1 MKKAF
6 YMMAAAAIALSSCSS
21 EETTDVAKSSA
32 ISFRSTVGMNSRGAE
47 VNTASLNDIW
57 VSAFVDN
64 AAVFSSEQ
72 FSKNGSSFESVHG
85 PWFWDAGKTY
95 KFMAFSPSATD
106 LGVTPTVKENE
117 ITINSY
123 VPSATIA
130 DQKDLLIADKKEGS
144 STDETS
150 GVALEFNHVLSQ
162 IQVKVKN
169 TNPNLKYIIRG
180 IRISNVIASG
190 DYAYTPANQ
199 DSHVWNTTGK
209 AKSEYTYL
217 LDQPITLDGNTTT
230 GDLLTAVNSA
240 MLIPQSLTSWD
251 GNKADNLAGVTGSYI
266 SILLQVSKKNAAGTL
281 EMVYPKDAHDDTQCG
296 WAAVAIPAGDGW
308 KYGNKYIY
316 TLDLS
321 KGAGKVDPVNPN
333 PDGSDVVKPNVPGK
347 DPDKGGNILGKPIF
361 FTVDVKAWTE
371 NNPTINM

>member
-1 MKKAF
+1 MKKVI

-47 VNTASLNDIW
+47 VTTASLDNIW

-64 AAVFSSEQ
+64 AAVFSSEK
-72 FSKNGSSFESVHG
+72 FTKNGSSFESVNG

-95 KFMAFSPSATD
+95 TFMAFSPSATD
-106 LGVTPTVKENE
+106 LKVTPTVKENE
-117 ITINSY
+117 ITITGY
-123 VPSATIA
+123 TPSATIA

-144 STDETS
+144 SKDETS
-150 GVALEFNHVLSQ
+150 GVALDFNHILSQ

-190 DYAYTPANQ
+190 DYTYTPAN
-199 DSHVWNTTGK
+199 SHVWNTAGK
-209 AKSEYTYL
+209 EKSQYTYR
-217 LDQPITLDGNTTT
+217 LDQPITLDENTTTT

-251 GNKADNLAGVTGSYI
+251 GGTGDNLADINGSYI
-266 SILLQVSKKNAAGTL
+266 SILLQVSKKNAAGKL
-281 EMVYPKDAHDDTQCG
+281 EMVYPKNAQDDTQCG

-321 KGAGKVDPVNPN
+321 KGAGKVDPVD
-333 PDGSDVVKPNVPGK
+333 PDVKP
-347 DPDKGGNILGKPIF
+347 DPDKGEPIVGKEIK
-361 FTVDVKAWTE
+361 FTVNVKPWTE
-371 NNPTINM
+371 NSPTINM

>member
-1 MKKAF
+1 MMKQ
-6 YMMAAAAIALSSCSS
+6 
-21 EETTDVAKSSA
+21 V
-32 ISFRSTVGMNSRGAE
+32 
-47 VNTASLNDIW
+47 
-57 VSAFVDN
+57 
-64 AAVFSSEQ
+64 
-72 FSKNGSSFESVHG
+72 
-85 PWFWDAGKTY
+85 
-95 KFMAFSPSATD
+95 
-106 LGVTPTVKENE
+106 
-117 ITINSY
+117 
-123 VPSATIA
+123 
-130 DQKDLLIADKKEGS
+130 
-144 STDETS
+144 

-190 DYAYTPANQ
+190 DYVYTPANQ

>member
-72 FSKNGSSFESVHG
+72 FSKNGNSFESVHG

-117 ITINSY
+117 ITINGY
-123 VPSATIA
+123 APSTTIA

-144 STDETS
+144 SNDETS

-190 DYAYTPANQ
+190 DYVYTPANP
-199 DSHVWNTTGK
+199 DPHVWTTAGK

-217 LDQPITLDGNTTT
+217 LDQPITLDENKTT

-251 GNKADNLAGVTGSYI
+251 GSKGDNLAAITGSYI

-281 EMVYPKDAHDDTQCG
+281 EMVYPKDAQDDTQCG

-308 KYGNKYIY
+308 KHGNKYIY

-321 KGAGKVDPVNPN
+321 KGAGKVDPVNPD
-333 PDGSDVVKPNVPGK
+333 PDGSGVVKPGVSGK
-347 DPDKGGNILGKPIF
+347 DPDKGENILGKPIF

>member
-64 AAVFSSEQ
+64 AAVFSSER
-72 FSKNGSSFESVHG
+72 FSKNGNSFESVNG

-106 LGVTPTVKENE
+106 LAVIPSVNENE
-117 ITINSY
+117 IKIIGY
-123 VPSATIA
+123 KPSNTIA
-130 DQKDLLIADKKEGS
+130 DQKDLLIANKKEGS
-144 STDETS
+144 SNDETS

-169 TNPNLKYIIRG
+169 TNPNLKYVIRG

-190 DYAYTPANQ
+190 NYVYTPANS
-199 DSHVWNTTGK
+199 DPHVWNTTGK
-209 AKSEYTYL
+209 EKTQYTYL
-217 LDQPITLDGNTTT
+217 LDQPINLDGNNTT
-230 GDLLTAVNSA
+230 GELLTTVNSA
-240 MLIPQSLTSWD
+240 MLIPQILTSWD
-251 GNKADNLAGVTGSYI
+251 GSTGNNLADIKGSYI
-266 SILLQVSKKNAAGTL
+266 SIKLQVSKKNAAGNF
-281 EMVYPKDAHDDTQCG
+281 EMVYPKDDTQFG

-321 KGAGKVDPVNPN
+321 KGAGKVDPVDPGVN
-333 PDGSDVVKPNVPGK
+333 PDPGK
-347 DPDKGGNILGKPIF
+347 GDPIVGKEIK
-361 FTVDVKAWTE
+361 FTVDVSPWTE

>member
-1 MKKAF
+1 MKKVI

-64 AAVFSSEQ
+64 AAVFSSEK
-72 FSKNGSSFESVHG
+72 FSKNGNSFESVNG

-95 KFMAFSPSATD
+95 KFMAFSPSAAD
-106 LGVTPTVKENE
+106 LGVKPTVKENE
-117 ITINSY
+117 ITINGY
-123 VPSATIA
+123 APSTTIA

-144 STDETS
+144 SNDETS

-169 TNPNLKYIIRG
+169 TNPNLKYVISG

-190 DYAYTPANQ
+190 DYVYTPANS
-199 DSHVWNTTGK
+199 DPHVWNTAGK
-209 AKSEYTYL
+209 KKSQYTYT
-217 LDQPITLDGNTTT
+217 LDQPITLDENTKT
-230 GDLLTAVNSA
+230 GDLLTGVNSA

-251 GNKADNLAGVTGSYI
+251 GNKGNTLDDINGSYI
-266 SILLQVSKKNAAGTL
+266 SIQLQVFKKNAAGTF
-281 EMVYPKDAHDDTQCG
+281 EMVYPKNAQGDKQYG

-321 KGAGKVDPVNPN
+321 KGAGKVDPVDPGV
-333 PDGSDVVKPNVPGK
+333 PDPGKGEPIVGQEIKFTVVVKS
-347 DPDKGGNILGKPIF
+347 
-361 FTVDVKAWTE
+361 WTE
-371 NNPTINM
+371 NNTDINM

>member
-21 EETTDVAKSSA
+21 DETTDVAKSSA

-47 VNTASLNDIW
+47 VNTASLNNIW

-72 FSKNGSSFESVHG
+72 FSKNGNSFESVHG

-95 KFMAFSPSATD
+95 NFMAFSPSAGD
-106 LGVTPTVKENE
+106 LGVTPDVKEDK
-117 ITINSY
+117 ITINGY
-123 VPSATIA
+123 EPSTTIA

-144 STDETS
+144 SNDETS

-190 DYAYTPANQ
+190 DYTYTPVNLAP
-199 DSHVWNTTGK
+199 HVWNTTGK

-217 LDQPITLDGNTTT
+217 LGQPITLDENTTT

-240 MLIPQSLTSWD
+240 MLIPQTLTSWN
-251 GNKADNLAGVTGSYI
+251 GSKGDNLAAITGSYI

-281 EMVYPKDAHDDTQCG
+281 EKVYPKDAQDDTQCG

-333 PDGSDVVKPNVPGK
+333 PDGSGVVKPGVSGK
-347 DPDKGGNILGKPIF
+347 DPDKGENILGKPIF
-361 FTVDVKAWTE
+361 FTVDVKPWTE